1 MDNTNTYAGC
11 YVRLFQQPMERE
23 KGGVQG
29 RCPEMSVV
37 GYLASSMK
45 RSAIVVRS
53 GALFFNQLIRLTES
67 SDYMMTFLNV
77 FGKSEEIISSHR
89 EEIRSS
95 HKNTITESSMYI
107 RVDICV
113 SSM

>member
-77 FGKSEEIISSHR
+77 FGIRRNHIKSQRRNQI
-89 EEIRSS
+89 
-95 HKNTITESSMYI
+95 ESQKHNH
-107 RVDICV
+107 
-113 SSM
+113 